1 MRFALFDAVTVG
13 NQVGS
18 PLTNSPVSV
27 SNGLFT
33 VTLDFGA
40 NFPGADRWL
49 EIGVRTNGNGTFFTL
64 SPRQKITPSP
74 YAIYAAGASAAG
86 ISGTIPTANLTGT
99 YGSPVTFSN
108 AANSFSGNGTGLTNV
123 NATTLGGLG
132 AANFW
137 VVGGIASGVVS
148 NMAFSTSGTNAI
160 TAAAQANNVAM
171 GVITN
176 GVFRV
181 FNVMDYGAVPDG
193 ITDCTAAI
201 QAAVNAAV
209 GGTNSP
215 TTVFFPYAPND
226 THNIG
231 VGAVQPGK
239 YYLAG
244 TVTITNLG
252 VRLLGEI
259 SSMGNTSAFLHTN
272 GTPAFYVRNSY
283 DATMPVSFE
292 NFTFS
297 GDFFNPDNVGIFLE
311 GVGYA
316 PKIEYCIFYYYG
328 TGIVLSNQFYANITR
343 SEFECGLPIKLVNST
358 QTKIELCDFQESK
371 RGIAS
376 DGGNLDISSCIFG
389 GVTHWNGPMTNAIW
403 ITDGG
408 SLPNVSVSNTKFN
421 VPGATG
427 GVVIGQFVTETG
439 GNYSFDNCEFRNDY
453 GGSNLC
459 YVVYGWSP
467 ASYASFRNCFH
478 SVLPWFGIQNSDN
491 NIINVDNPYQG
502 GPGGTNTVMLDGSR
516 LYTSTQIAPAFRM
529 TQPMNIDGNVTA
541 SGTFTGNG
549 SGLTPIAAY
558 AGPVCTNGLS
568 YFWNSNGTT
577 FHRSSAIGSTT
588 WTEALVP

>member
-1 MRFALFDAVTVG
+1 
-13 NQVGS
+13 
-18 PLTNSPVSV
+18 
-27 SNGLFT
+27 
-33 VTLDFGA
+33 
-40 NFPGADRWL
+40 
-49 EIGVRTNGNGTFFTL
+49 
-64 SPRQKITPSP
+64 
-74 YAIYAAGASAAG
+74 
-86 ISGTIPTANLTGT
+86 
-99 YGSPVTFSN
+99 
-108 AANSFSGNGTGLTNV
+108 V

-259 SSMGNTSAFLHTN
+259 SSIGNTSAFLHTN

-297 GDFFNPDNVGIFLE
+297 GDFFNPNNVGIFCE
-311 GVGYA
+311 GGYA
-316 PKIEYCIFYYYG
+316 PKFEYCNFYYYG
-328 TGIVLSNQFYANITR
+328 TGIVLSNQFYANISR
-343 SEFECGLPIKLVNST
+343 SLFECGLPIKLVNST
-358 QTKIELCDFQESK
+358 QTKIELCDFVESK
-371 RGIAS
+371 SGIVS
-376 DGGNLDISSCIFG
+376 DGGSLNISDCIFG
-389 GVTHWNGPMTNAIW
+389 ADTHWNGPMTNAIW
-403 ITDGG
+403 ITADGA
-408 SLPNVSVSNTKFN
+408 LAQVSVSNTRFF

-427 GVVIGQFVTETG
+427 ETAIGQFVTEQG
-439 GNYSFDNCEFRNDY
+439 GTFSFDSCDFRNYSS
-453 GGSNLC
+453 GSNL
-459 YVVYGWSP
+459 VYIAYSWP
-467 ASYASFRNCFH
+467 TPSYASFRNCIFNKQI
-478 SVLPWFGIQNSDN
+478 LFGLADPGLHFV
-491 NIINVDNPYQG
+491 NVDNPYG
-502 GPGGTNTVMLDGSR
+502 NTGSTNAVWLH
-516 LYTSTQIAPAFRM
+516 LWQYTSTLLASNFRM
-529 TQPMNIDGNVTA
+529 TQPMTIDGNVTA